1 MSTIDIMRDLEQR
14 RKKIQLMTVAPLVLF
29 FALFF
34 GYFAYATSPLAPLIF
49 FGVMIGIVVF
59 SYKANKEK
67 KEFQRIYKDT
77 FVVGAIKEILG
88 NVNYEPFRGF
98 TEYEVAKTGIIQM
111 GNRFSSEDLIEGY
124 YDGVRFKQSDV
135 VVKRVV
141 KSGKSTHT
149 YIHFSGRLFE
159 FDCPLDG
166 NVSTLLFSKNYQYPG
181 HGLGLRYEKIKM
193 ENEAF
198 NKRFKIK
205 AARDIDAFYILT
217 PHMMECVDNILI
229 KAKSVGLHFANNKL
243 YLGINYG
250 GSGAFDARM
259 NRPLVYADEIAKV
272 KADTKVIVDIV
283 KTLKLDQNAREDQ
296 LRKHGAVMDPLAGI
310 SQRNNQMNNQM
321 NGYPNGQMNNQMYS
335 QMNGYPNGQMNNQV
349 GEQAQAGN
357 SFYNAPPTESKF
369 GFTLKK

>member
-1 MSTIDIMRDLEQR
+1 MNTLDIMRDLEQR
-14 RKKIQLMTVAPLVLF
+14 RKKIQLMTVIPVILF
-29 FALFF
+29 FGLFF
-34 GYFAYATSPLAPLIF
+34 GYFVYATSPLAPLVF
-49 FGVMIGIVVF
+49 FGAMIGIAVF
-59 SYKANKEK
+59 GFKASKEK

-88 NVNYEPFRGF
+88 NVNYEPFGGF
-98 TEYEVAKTGIIQM
+98 TEYEVAKTGVIQM

-141 KSGKSTHT
+141 RSGKNTHT

-205 AARDIDAFYILT
+205 AAREIDAFYILT
-217 PHMMECVDNILI
+217 PHMMECIDNILV

-243 YLGINYG
+243 YLGVNYG
-250 GSGAFDARM
+250 GKSAFDANM
-259 NRPLVYADEIAKV
+259 NKPLVYADEMAKV
-272 KADTKVIVDIV
+272 KNDTQVIVDIV
-283 KTLKLDQNAREDQ
+283 KTLKLDQNARQDQ
-296 LRKHGAVMDPLAGI
+296 IRNNGGIMDPIAQL
-310 SQRNNQMNNQM
+310 NQSASLMENQPQEG
-321 NGYPNGQMNNQMYS
+321 NAYFNQ
-335 QMNGYPNGQMNNQV
+335 Q
-349 GEQAQAGN
+349 
-357 SFYNAPPTESKF
+357 PTESKF
-369 GFTLKK
+369 GFTLKQ

>member
-1 MSTIDIMRDLEQR
+1 MNTIDIMRDLEQR
-14 RKKIQLMTVAPLVLF
+14 RKRIQIMTIAPVVLF

-34 GYFAYATSPLAPLIF
+34 GYFMYATSPLAPIVF

-59 SYKANKEK
+59 SYKVNKEK

-88 NVNYEPFRGF
+88 NVTYEPFRGF

-111 GNRFSSEDLIEGY
+111 GNRFSSEDFIDGY
-124 YDGVRFKQSDV
+124 YDGVHFRQSDV

-181 HGLGLRYEKIKM
+181 HGIGLKYEKIKM
-193 ENEAF
+193 ENEGF

-217 PHMMECVDNILI
+217 PHMMECVDNILV
-229 KAKSVGLHFANNKL
+229 KAKSVGLHFTGNKL
-243 YLGINYG
+243 YLGVNYG
-250 GSGAFDARM
+250 GKSAFDANM

-272 KADTKVIVDIV
+272 KADTQVIVDIV

-296 LRKHGAVMDPLAGI
+296 IRKYGAVMDPIAQLNQSAG
-310 SQRNNQMNNQM
+310 QMGGQM
-321 NGYPNGQMNNQMYS
+321 NGYPNGQMNNQI
-335 QMNGYPNGQMNNQV
+335 
-349 GEQAQAGN
+349 GEQAQVGN
-357 SFYNAPPTESKF
+357 SFYNAPPAESKF
-369 GFTLKK
+369 GFTLKQ

>member
-1 MSTIDIMRDLEQR
+1 
-14 RKKIQLMTVAPLVLF
+14 MTVAPVALF
-29 FALFF
+29 FVLFF

-59 SYKANKEK
+59 SYKTNKEK

-77 FVVGAIKEILG
+77 FVVGAIKEVLG
-88 NVNYEPFRGF
+88 NVTYVPFQGF
-98 TEYEVAKTGIIQM
+98 TEYEVAKTGVIQM

-124 YDGVRFKQSDV
+124 YDGVHFKQSDV

-193 ENEAF
+193 ENEGF

-217 PHMMECVDNILI
+217 PHMMECVDSILV
-229 KAKSVGLHFANNKL
+229 KAKSVGLHFTNNKL
-243 YLGINYG
+243 YLGVNYG
-250 GSGAFDARM
+250 GKSAFDANM

-272 KADTKVIVDIV
+272 KADTQVIIDIV
-283 KTLKLDQNAREDQ
+283 KTLKLDQNAKEDQ
-296 LRKHGAVMDPLAGI
+296 IRKYGAVMDPLAGI
-310 SQRNNQMNNQM
+310 NQRNGQMNNQM
-321 NGYPNGQMNNQMYS
+321 NGQMNNQMS
-335 QMNGYPNGQMNNQV
+335 
-349 GEQAQAGN
+349 EQAQAGN
-357 SFYNAPPTESKF
+357 SFYNAPPIESKF
-369 GFTLKK
+369 GFALKK

>member
-14 RKKIQLMTVAPLVLF
+14 RKKIQFMTVVPLI
-29 FALFF
+29 LFF
-34 GYFAYATSPLAPLIF
+34 GLFFGFFAYSTSPFAPLIM
-49 FGVMIGIVVF
+49 FGVVIGIALAGF
-59 SYKANKEK
+59 KTNKERN
-67 KEFQRIYKDT
+67 EFKRIYKEN
-77 FVVGAIKEILG
+77 FVVGALKEILG
-88 NVNYEPFRGF
+88 NVTYDPMHGF
-98 TEYEVAKTGIIQM
+98 SEHDVARTGVIQM
-111 GNRFSSEDLIEGY
+111 GNRFSSEDFIEGY
-124 YDGVRFKQSDV
+124 WDGVHFRQSDV

-141 KSGKSTHT
+141 RSGKHTHT

-217 PHMMECVDNILI
+217 PHMMECVDNILV

-250 GSGAFDARM
+250 GKGAFDANM
-259 NRPLVYADEIAKV
+259 SRPLVYANEIAKI
-272 KADTKVIVDIV
+272 KADTQVIIDIV

-296 LRKHGAVMDPLAGI
+296 IRKHGAVMDPIAQLNQSS
-310 SQRNNQMNNQM
+310 SQVGGQM
-321 NGYPNGQMNNQMYS
+321 NGQMGNQS
-335 QMNGYPNGQMNNQV
+335 QTENTYFNQ
-349 GEQAQAGN
+349 Q
-357 SFYNAPPTESKF
+357 PTESKY
-369 GFTLKK
+369 GFTLKQ